1 MSIDNDDA
9 ACVRVPALWSSISDF
24 EIFHSYQFSGLWS
37 NSSGCLESLRLALS
51 VPNEKTV
58 TYLCLLC
65 KAPSPVYHSPLFNTP
80 QSLLSRAPNI
90 TAFNDSD
97 SMATV
102 AAARARI
109 KEISLAIKRQ
119 KEILRDLENYKR
131 DAQSDLNSIRDPM
144 ARLPFELSSD
154 IFMRCLADD
163 TPGPHRN
170 AAPMVFI
177 RACRS
182 WSKIA
187 ISTPSL
193 WAAIRAE
200 YPDAR
205 FGNLMDVWLARARNR
220 PLSIALTV
228 RGPFNS
234 AVCQSVLRHA
244 GQVHT
249 LELYLPSGDDL
260 ERITT
265 PFPSLK
271 TLVIGQGPIDDE
283 EGDSD
288 DSGWHRNRYRVTYH
302 SHNARESVGML
313 RAAPGLVDCKF
324 DTIYYEVE
332 FCDADYA
339 EPDELT
345 HLSLKHLHL
354 DSSALILQAQHLT
367 LPALET
373 IQISTPVSHDPFLEF
388 LTRSSPPL
396 KSWGM
401 EREME
406 IPLGL
411 EPSSNTVFRLLPGL
425 KDLRVTFS
433 KSSSQPSFFLEELA
447 VASPPQFLPNLR
459 NLTISGEFTPDRS
472 QYAKLISTLSAR
484 RASHSPMESF
494 RLECVKTKP
503 DADIITALQ
512 QLAADGM
519 SIHVSTGFGG
529 INLI

>member
-1 MSIDNDDA
+1 MSNDGA

-24 EIFHSYQFSGLWS
+24 AIFHSYQFSGLWR
-37 NSSGCLESLRLALS
+37 NSPGCLESLALS
-51 VPNEKTV
+51 VPNENTC
-58 TYLCLLC
+58 LCLLC
-65 KAPSPVYHSPLFNTP
+65 RTPSPVYHSPLLNTP
-80 QSLLSRAPNI
+80 QSLLSRVPNT
-90 TAFNDSD
+90 TAFNDSY

-109 KEISLAIKRQ
+109 KEISLAIQRQ
-119 KEILRDLENYKR
+119 KEILRDLENSKR
-131 DAQSDLNSIRDPM
+131 DAQSDLNNIRDPM

-163 TPGPHRN
+163 TPGPH
-170 AAPMVFI
+170 AAPMGFMRV
-177 RACRS
+177 CRS

-200 YPDAR
+200 YPDAG

-228 RGPFNS
+228 CGPFNS

-288 DSGWHRNRYRVTYH
+288 DSGWYRNRYRETYH

-324 DTIYYEVE
+324 DGIYYEVE
-332 FCDADYA
+332 FGDVDYA

-354 DSSALILQAQHLT
+354 DSSALILQHLT

-373 IQISTPVSHDPFLEF
+373 IRISTPVSHDPFLEF

-396 KSWGM
+396 KSLGM

-406 IPLGL
+406 IPPGL

-425 KDLRVTFS
+425 RDLRVTFS
-433 KSSSQPSFFLEELA
+433 RSSSQPSFFLEELA
-447 VASPPQFLPNLR
+447 VTSPPQFLPNLR

-503 DADIITALQ
+503 DVDIITALQ
-512 QLAADGM
+512 QLATDGM
-519 SIHVSTGFGG
+519 SVHVSTCFGG
-529 INLI
+529 TNFI